1 MQEGWTA
8 LHYAADRGH
17 VEVLHLLLLVEHC
30 NVIATN
36 KVTVKLCND
45 LFILSDFCPVKH
57 ILSEIGFQLK

>member
-17 VEVLHLLLLVEHC
+17 VEVLHFLLLVEHC

-36 KVTVKLCND
+36 KVTVMIFLYYQIFV
-45 LFILSDFCPVKH
+45 L
-57 ILSEIGFQLK
+57 